1 MNVNRLYLAYIY
13 VYNKKECVGD
23 YVYRHSNF
31 VKKIVVYH
39 NYINSYIDIKSGEK
53 YLKDV
58 NDCKKYGDMF
68 IGFSVGLEPLNELEE
83 INFERKNMSKRRILK
98 KISSA
103 SLLSK
108 KEEDK

>member
-31 VKKIVVYH
+31 VKKTVVYH
-39 NYINSYIDIKSGEK
+39 DYINNYIDIKSGEK
-53 YLKDV
+53 YSKDI
-58 NDCKKYGDMF
+58 NNCREFGDMF
-68 IGFSVGLEPLNELEE
+68 IGFCVGLEPLNELEE
-83 INFERKNMSKRRILK
+83 INFERKNMSKRKILK
-98 KISSA
+98 KLSNT
-103 SLLSK
+103 SLYNK

>member
-1 MNVNRLYLAYIY
+1 MHKRYLTDEQI
-13 VYNKKECVGD
+13 D
-23 YVYRHSNF
+23 YFDIGV
-31 VKKIVVYH
+31 
-39 NYINSYIDIKSGEK
+39 DIKSGEK

-83 INFERKNMSKRRILK
+83 IKFERKNMSKRKILK

>member
-31 VKKIVVYH
+31 VKKTVVYH
-39 NYINSYIDIKSGEK
+39 DYINNYIDIKSGEK
-53 YLKDV
+53 YSKDI
-58 NDCKKYGDMF
+58 NNCREFGDMF
-68 IGFSVGLEPLNELEE
+68 IGFCVGLEPLNELEE
-83 INFERKNMSKRRILK
+83 INFERKKMSKRKILK
-98 KISSA
+98 KLSNT
-103 SLLSK
+103 SLYNK